1 MLLQGAAD
9 HVPIPA
15 QQEESGDV
23 GRPPGAVLDH
33 LDVEAVIIIGVICN
47 DHRPSSV
54 LLDHTCL
61 RQERAAPPLHQ
72 GDLVLDEDTI
82 VQLSTGLGG
91 ICWDQVDLV
100 VPCVKHPT
108 KILGWRGGEDVT
120 DVSRAQ
126 HLEIEPTPVI
136 LLKEGTD
143 TSQGIPQLVSNINA
157 CQVIA
162 EAVRTTL
169 GPRGMDKLIVDDR
182 GKATIS
188 NDGATILK
196 LLDVV
201 HPAAKT
207 LVDIAKSQDAEVG
220 DGTTSVTLL
229 AAEFLKQVKPYVEE
243 GLHPQIIIRAFRTAT
258 QLAVNKIKDI
268 AVSVKKEDKDEQRS
282 LLEKCA
288 ATALSSKLISQS
300 KEFFSKMV
308 VDAVMMLDDLLQLK
322 MIGIKKVQGGALEDS
337 QLVAGVAFKK
347 TFSYAGFE
355 MQPKKYQSP
364 KIALLNVE
372 LELKAEKDN
381 AEVRVNTVEDYQAIV
396 DAEWNILYDK
406 LDKIHKSGAKVVLSK
421 LPIGDVATQY
431 FADRDMFC
439 AGRVPEEDLK
449 RTMMACGGS
458 IQTSVNALSDDVLG
472 RCELFEEIQIGGDRY
487 NFFTGC
493 PKAKTCTIILR
504 GGAEQFMEETER
516 SLHDAIMIVRRA
528 IKNDSVVAGGGAIEM
543 ELSKYLRDY
552 SRTIPGKQ
560 QLLIGAYA
568 KALEIIPRQL
578 CDNAGFDA
586 TNILN
591 KLRAKHAQ
599 GGMWY
604 GVDVNNEDIADNF
617 EACVWEPAIVRINA
631 LTAASEAACLI
642 VSVDETIK
650 NPRSTVDAPPGGRGR
665 GRGRPHNH

>member
-1 MLLQGAAD
+1 LQ
-9 HVPIPA
+9 
-15 QQEESGDV
+15 
-23 GRPPGAVLDH
+23 
-33 LDVEAVIIIGVICN
+33 
-47 DHRPSSV
+47 
-54 LLDHTCL
+54 
-61 RQERAAPPLHQ
+61 
-72 GDLVLDEDTI
+72 
-82 VQLSTGLGG
+82 
-91 ICWDQVDLV
+91 
-100 VPCVKHPT
+100 
-108 KILGWRGGEDVT
+108 
-120 DVSRAQ
+120 
-126 HLEIEPTPVI
+126 PTPVI

-143 TSQGIPQLVSNINA
+143 TSQGVPQLVSNINA

-229 AAEFLKQVKPYVEE
+229 AAEFMKQVKPYVEE
-243 GLHPQIIIRAFRTAT
+243 GLHPQIIIRAYRTAT
-258 QLAVNKIKDI
+258 QLAVGKIREI
-268 AVSVKKEDKDEQRS
+268 AVTVKKEDKEEQRL

-288 ATALSSKLISQS
+288 ATALSSKLIALQ
-300 KEFFSKMV
+300 KDFFAKMV
-308 VDAVMMLDDLLQLK
+308 VDAVSLLDDLLQLK

-337 QLVAGVAFKK
+337 HLVAGVAFKK

-355 MQPKKYQSP
+355 MQPKKYESP
-364 KIALLNVE
+364 KISLLNVE

-381 AEVRVNTVEDYQAIV
+381 AESVFFVY
-396 DAEWNILYDK
+396 AEWNILYDK
-406 LDKIHKSGAKVVLSK
+406 LEKIYKSGAKVVLSK

-431 FADRDMFC
+431 FADRDLFC

-458 IQTSVNALSDDVLG
+458 IQTSVNALTDDVLG
-472 RCELFEEIQIGGDRY
+472 HCALFEEAQVGGERY

-560 QLLIGAYA
+560 QLLIGSYA

-617 EACVWEPAIVRINA
+617 DACVWEPAIVRINA
-631 LTAASEAACLI
+631 LTAASEAACL
-642 VSVDETIK
+642 VLSVDETIK
-650 NPRSTVDAPPGGRGR
+650 NPRSSMDGAPAGR
-665 GRGRPHNH
+665 GRGRPHHH

>member
-1 MLLQGAAD
+1 MM
-9 HVPIPA
+9 
-15 QQEESGDV
+15 
-23 GRPPGAVLDH
+23 
-33 LDVEAVIIIGVICN
+33 
-47 DHRPSSV
+47 
-54 LLDHTCL
+54 
-61 RQERAAPPLHQ
+61 
-72 GDLVLDEDTI
+72 
-82 VQLSTGLGG
+82 
-91 ICWDQVDLV
+91 
-100 VPCVKHPT
+100 
-108 KILGWRGGEDVT
+108 
-120 DVSRAQ
+120 
-126 HLEIEPTPVI
+126 PTPVI

-143 TSQGIPQLVSNINA
+143 TSQGVPQLVSNINA

-229 AAEFLKQVKPYVEE
+229 AAEFMKQVKPYVEE
-243 GLHPQIIIRAFRTAT
+243 GLHPQVIIRAYRTAT
-258 QLAVNKIKDI
+258 QLAVNKIKELS
-268 AVSVKKEDKDEQRS
+268 VTVKKEDKEEQRR

-288 ATALSSKLISQS
+288 ATALSSKLIALH
-300 KEFFSKMV
+300 KDFFSKMV
-308 VDAVMMLDDLLQLK
+308 VDAVTLLDDLLQLK

-337 QLVAGVAFKK
+337 RLVAGVAFKK

-355 MQPKKYQSP
+355 MQPKKYTSP
-364 KIALLNVE
+364 RIALLNVE

-381 AEVRVNTVEDYQAIV
+381 AEVRVSNVEEYQAIV

-406 LDKIHKSGAKVVLSK
+406 LDKIYKSGAKVVLSK

-431 FADRDMFC
+431 FADRDLFC
-439 AGRVPEEDLK
+439 AGRVPEEDLR

-458 IQTSVNALSDDVLG
+458 IQTSVNAMADDVLG
-472 RCELFEEIQIGGDRY
+472 QCALFEEAQVGGERY
-487 NFFTGC
+487 NFFSGC
-493 PKAKTCTIILR
+493 VKAKTCTIILR

-560 QLLIGAYA
+560 QLLIGSYA

-599 GGMWY
+599 GGTWY

-617 EACVWEPAIVRINA
+617 DACVWEPAIVRINA

-642 VSVDETIK
+642 LSVDETIK
-650 NPRSTVDAPPGGRGR
+650 NPRSSADGAPGGRGR
-665 GRGRPHNH
+665 GRPHQH

>member
-1 MLLQGAAD
+1 MLT
-9 HVPIPA
+9 
-15 QQEESGDV
+15 E
-23 GRPPGAVLDH
+23 
-33 LDVEAVIIIGVICN
+33 C
-47 DHRPSSV
+47 
-54 LLDHTCL
+54 
-61 RQERAAPPLHQ
+61 
-72 GDLVLDEDTI
+72 
-82 VQLSTGLGG
+82 
-91 ICWDQVDLV
+91 
-100 VPCVKHPT
+100 
-108 KILGWRGGEDVT
+108 
-120 DVSRAQ
+120 
-126 HLEIEPTPVI
+126 PTPVI

-143 TSQGIPQLVSNINA
+143 TSQGVPQLISNINA

-169 GPRGMDKLIVDDR
+169 GPRGMDKLMVDGR

-207 LVDIAKSQDAEVG
+207 LVDIARSQDAEVC
-220 DGTTSVTLL
+220 V
-229 AAEFLKQVKPYVEE
+229 
-243 GLHPQIIIRAFRTAT
+243 
-258 QLAVNKIKDI
+258 
-268 AVSVKKEDKDEQRS
+268 EQRE
-282 LLEKCA
+282 LLVKCA
-288 ATALSSKLISQS
+288 ATAMNSKLIAGQ
-300 KEFFSKMV
+300 KEFFSEMV
-308 VDAVMMLDDLLQLK
+308 VEAVMMLDELLPLK
-322 MIGIKKVQGGALEDS
+322 MIGIKKVQGGALEES
-337 QLVAGVAFKK
+337 HLVAGVAFKK

-355 MQPKKYQSP
+355 MQPKRYDQP

-381 AEVRVNTVEDYQAIV
+381 AEVRVKSVEDYQAIV

-406 LDKIHKSGAKVVLSK
+406 LEKIYKSGAKVVLSK

-431 FADRDMFC
+431 FADRDLFC
-439 AGRVPEEDLK
+439 AGRVQEEDLK

-458 IQTSVNALSDDVLG
+458 IQTSVGSMTDDVLG
-472 RCELFEEIQIGGDRY
+472 RCEVFEEVQVGGERY
-487 NFFTGC
+487 NFFKGC
-493 PKAKTCTIILR
+493 PRSHTCTIILR

-528 IKNDSVVAGGGAIEM
+528 IKNDSIVAGGGAIEM

-604 GVDVNNEDIADNF
+604 GVDVNNEDIADNYL
-617 EACVWEPAIVRINA
+617 ACVWEPSIVRINA

-642 VSVDETIK
+642 LSVDETIK
-650 NPRSTVDAPPGGRGR
+650 NPRSSVDGPPGGGRGR
-665 GRGRPHNH
+665 GRGRPHAH

>member
-1 MLLQGAAD
+1 MM
-9 HVPIPA
+9 
-15 QQEESGDV
+15 
-23 GRPPGAVLDH
+23 
-33 LDVEAVIIIGVICN
+33 
-47 DHRPSSV
+47 
-54 LLDHTCL
+54 
-61 RQERAAPPLHQ
+61 
-72 GDLVLDEDTI
+72 
-82 VQLSTGLGG
+82 
-91 ICWDQVDLV
+91 
-100 VPCVKHPT
+100 
-108 KILGWRGGEDVT
+108 
-120 DVSRAQ
+120 
-126 HLEIEPTPVI
+126 PTPVI

-143 TSQGIPQLVSNINA
+143 TSQGVPQLVSNINA

-229 AAEFLKQVKPYVEE
+229 AAEFMKQVKPYVEE
-243 GLHPQIIIRAFRTAT
+243 GLHPQVIIRAYRTAT
-258 QLAVNKIKDI
+258 QLAVNKIKELS
-268 AVSVKKEDKDEQRS
+268 VTVKKEDKEEQRH

-288 ATALSSKLISQS
+288 ATALSSKLIALH
-300 KEFFSKMV
+300 KDFFSKMV
-308 VDAVMMLDDLLQLK
+308 VDAVTLLDDLLQLK

-337 QLVAGVAFKK
+337 RLVAGVAFKK

-355 MQPKKYQSP
+355 MQPKKYTSP
-364 KIALLNVE
+364 RIALLNVE

-381 AEVRVNTVEDYQAIV
+381 AEVRVSNVEEYQAIV

-406 LDKIHKSGAKVVLSK
+406 LNKIYKSGAKVVLSK

-431 FADRDMFC
+431 FADRDLFC
-439 AGRVPEEDLK
+439 AGRVPDEDLR

-458 IQTSVNALSDDVLG
+458 IQTSVNAMADDVLG
-472 RCELFEEIQIGGDRY
+472 QCALFEEAQVGGERY

-560 QLLIGAYA
+560 QLLIGSYA

-599 GGMWY
+599 GGTWY

-617 EACVWEPAIVRINA
+617 DACVWEPSIVRINA

-642 VSVDETIK
+642 LSVDETIK
-650 NPRSTVDAPPGGRGR
+650 NPRSSADGAPGGRGR
-665 GRGRPHNH
+665 GRPHQH